1 MHPTTSYWPPTTS
14 PACSLG
20 VNEYGARHF
29 GQKPSVRPGFP
40 SRDRPTGEPHDEQN
54 RFSSGT
60 DGFSST
66 AERGSATGAAG
77 TLVIPAPRC
86 CTRLVAVTN
95 RRVGR
100 LRPARAEP
108 IGVLDSFIEMLLRG
122 PFDPDSRA
130 ESNEEL
136 TDGSGPGAPQ
146 TLQ

>member
-1 MHPTTSYWPPTTS
+1 MQPTTSYCPPTTS
-14 PACSLG
+14 PGRSFG

-40 SRDRPTGEPHDEQN
+40 SRDRPTGEPHDEQK

-60 DGFSST
+60 DGFAST

-77 TLVIPAPRC
+77 TFVMPAPRC
-86 CTRLVAVTN
+86 WTRFVAVTS

-108 IGVLDSFIEMLLRG
+108 IGVLASFIEMLVRG
-122 PFDPDSRA
+122 PIDPDNRA
-130 ESNEEL
+130 DTDEL
-136 TDGSGPGAPQ
+136 APPSGPGAPQ